1 MIRVLK
7 HTPKQWFEGET
18 IMETRK
24 YLKRIK
30 LHISTCWIQIFY
42 LEENLQLYHI
52 LRMKKGNLSQAFI
65 QEVRDRKQNNPLQI
79 QGNNRYEQ
87 KLIED
92 KTTIEK
98 NNKAKILGFFVEKD
112 KLDKLLLKL
121 IWGICH
127 NKQNQD

>member
-7 HTPKQWFEGET
+7 HTSKQWFEGET

-65 QEVRDRKQNNPLQI
+65 QEVRDRKQNNHLQI

-92 KTTIEK
+92 KTTTEK